1 MEWALFLQPRSP
13 HGAIR
18 AEIPSVR
25 EPSGLSRDDGKKP
38 DGLKLKFELNEPEM
52 DIFYYF

>member
-25 EPSGLSRDDGKKP
+25 EPSGL
-38 DGLKLKFELNEPEM
+38 KLKFELNEPEM